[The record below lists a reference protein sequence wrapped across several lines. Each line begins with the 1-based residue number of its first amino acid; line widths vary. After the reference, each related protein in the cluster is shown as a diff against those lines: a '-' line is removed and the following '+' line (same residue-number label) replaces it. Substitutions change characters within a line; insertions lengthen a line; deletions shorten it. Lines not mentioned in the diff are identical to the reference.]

1 MNQYINIKWQEGTVS
16 EVGSNG
22 TQVQDVI
29 EILLDRLRKFNAES
43 LSCREN
49 SLAITKLEEARMW
62 LDERTRDRTVR
73 NVEGTMNQ

>member
-1 MNQYINIKWQEGTVS
+1 MNQYINIKWQEGTVL

-29 EILLDRLRKFNAES
+29 EILLDRLREFNAGS

-49 SLAITKLEEARMW
+49 SLAITKLEEAHMW